1 MFDMVIAIN
10 GPFYYLLLVE
20 ERIQALKNVF
30 DSLKPGGI
38 VFLDLANFIFYLANY
53 NPGKSRHY
61 TQISDRKTPLSARSF
76 VRSVISKLRLI
87 ILI

>member
-20 ERIQALKNVF
+20 ERIQALNNVF

-38 VFLDLANFIFYLANY
+38 VFLDLANFVYYLANF
-53 NPGKSRHY
+53 NPGK
-61 TQISDRKTPLSARSF
+61 
-76 VRSVISKLRLI
+76 
-87 ILI
+87 